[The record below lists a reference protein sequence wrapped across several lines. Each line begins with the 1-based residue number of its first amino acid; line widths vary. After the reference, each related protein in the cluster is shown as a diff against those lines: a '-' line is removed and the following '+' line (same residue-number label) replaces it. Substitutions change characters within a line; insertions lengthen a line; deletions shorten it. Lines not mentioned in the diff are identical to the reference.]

1 MSRGITFIHAPAS
14 PDHVVGQ
21 VLATLQQGPPWDLGT
36 GLPTN
41 PTTCQRYTGITAL
54 MLHVITKRNRLHS
67 KYWTTADEWSKC
79 GGRVVG
85 PGHEVPFE
93 AGHVLHWTRLWNVS
107 EVRGADR
114 FRVRSRPK
122 SHWDRMARLLETTG
136 ATVIHSN
143 CPHAIYEPPRPW
155 GDFPNHAQGDYI
167 ELPPPTAC
175 SPARYWHNISHELIH
190 WAEVRTG
197 WLCMDD
203 AKRELVAEIGAA
215 WLLRSLGLPGDGDHL
230 NFWDWLPQWRKAMLS
245 DREWLFEAVG
255 QVERVVNFL
264 LPP

>member
-1 MSRGITFIHAPAS
+1 MNGQSAADVLSVQAMKCHLK
-14 PDHVVGQ
+14 HVMIFSG
-21 VLATLQQGPPWDLGT
+21 LDFGTPPRFEV
-36 GLPTN
+36 
-41 PTTCQRYTGITAL
+41 PTTSRFD
-54 MLHVITKRNRLHS
+54 H
-67 KYWTTADEWSKC
+67 
-79 GGRVVG
+79 GR
-85 PGHEVPFE
+85 
-93 AGHVLHWTRLWNVS
+93 T
-107 EVRGADR
+107 
-114 FRVRSRPK
+114 
-122 SHWDRMARLLETTG
+122 SHWDRMARLLEATG
-136 ATVIHSN
+136 ATVIHAN

-155 GDFPNHAQGDYI
+155 GDFPNHVQGDYI

-175 SPARYWHNISHELIH
+175 SPARYWHNIAHELIH